1 MDNSQSKILNYSI
14 LIFVMVIFAVMLI
27 KWIASPGYK
36 KQNTEVLAAIT
47 SDESKLLPW
56 QLHDMIRNNTLKD
69 YFLVDLRTPEMF
81 NRGTLSGAV
90 NIPLEQILDKKSL
103 RELRKAGKPVILFCG
118 DQTRASTAQVLLRG
132 KGLENLRILAN
143 GYFYVKAHILDEF
156 KPASAFS
163 TSENARF
170 DFNRF
175 FRSGGSI
182 DQPAARTTTV
192 PEVPKTEAIQVQGG
206 C

>member
-1 MDNSQSKILNYSI
+1 MDKSQSNILNYSI
-14 LIFVMVIFAVMLI
+14 LIFAMVILSAMLI
-27 KWIASPGYK
+27 KWIASPDYK
-36 KQNTEVLAAIT
+36 RQNTEVLAAIT
-47 SDESKLLPW
+47 SEDSKLLPW

-69 YFLVDLRTPEMF
+69 HFLVDLRKPEMF
-81 NRGTLSGAV
+81 NRGTLPGAV

-103 RELRKAGKPVILFCG
+103 KELRKTGKPVILFCG

-132 KGLENLRILAN
+132 KGFEDLKILAN

-156 KPASAFS
+156 HPASAFS
-163 TSENARF
+163 ASENARY

-175 FRSGGSI
+175 FRTGG
-182 DQPAARTTTV
+182 DFEQPAARTTTV
-192 PEVPKTEAIQVQGG
+192 PQVPKTETIQVQGG